1 MGGDLRPSEV
11 GVTCRVEA
19 RERRT
24 SGLSAS
30 APQLCGAAGETEAS
44 SAERD
49 GAAPAPPVG
58 GRVDAEGGARGASAG
73 PSRQVRVKLLTVFF
87 C

>member
-24 SGLSAS
+24 SGLSRL
-30 APQLCGAAGETEAS
+30 PLNCGAAGETEAS